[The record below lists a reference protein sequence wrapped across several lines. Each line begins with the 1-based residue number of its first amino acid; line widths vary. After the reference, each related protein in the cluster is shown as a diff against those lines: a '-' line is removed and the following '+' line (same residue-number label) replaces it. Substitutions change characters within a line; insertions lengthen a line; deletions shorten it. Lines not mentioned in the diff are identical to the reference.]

1 MTENPTPT
9 PSSELDFDDWL
20 AGGERTTHYVSLYAR
35 MDIIA
40 DIERLE
46 ADRVEVKDVKEDDV
60 AMGGDENPNAE
71 LDAEIAALYA
81 QLDQSRREF
90 RVTALTSKENEE
102 ITEAVRKDLG
112 DQIDTAAA
120 YGRDQA
126 KKTAKRCGVTATN
139 DINRLIATGGN
150 EEASRVIGDEVYLR
164 RIAAASKTL
173 QRGDWIPLTIENV
186 RSIHAKLGQA
196 QTDMLAEAAVRASDS
211 VPAVTVPK

>member
-9 PSSELDFDDWL
+9 PSSELDFDEWL

-35 MDIIA
+35 MDLIA

-46 ADRVEVKDVKEDDV
+46 ADLVEDPKIKDSDLSL
-60 AMGGDENPNAE
+60 GGEADPNAE
-71 LDAEIAALYA
+71 LRVEIKALYA
-81 QLDQSRREF
+81 RLDQSRREF
-90 RVTALTSKENEE
+90 RVSALTSSENEA
-102 ITEAVRKDLG
+102 ITEEVRKDLS
-112 DQIDTAAA
+112 DEIDKAAA

-139 DINRLIATGGN
+139 DINRLISVGGN

-164 RIAAASKTL
+164 RIAAAATTL
-173 QRGDWIPLTIENV
+173 QKGSWVPLEVSHV
-186 RSIHAKLGQA
+186 RAIHQKLGQA
-196 QTDMLAEAAVRASDS
+196 QTDLLAHAAVKASDD